1 MGSAS
6 DGQYLY
12 ILGGQDLNHG
22 LYNSLWRIN
31 IQYVKD
37 DITKAAWELI
47 QVRGEPPKGVSH
59 CSMFVN

>member
-1 MGSAS
+1 MGHVS

-47 QVRGEPPKGVSH
+47 
-59 CSMFVN
+59 